1 MKTFKKRL
9 VETFN
14 IALSHMI
21 THYKSLLLYIPI
33 RVGEKSPQHPPESVR
48 SLQDQGHHE
57 VCNALLT
64 AGVDAKVRHHGK
76 LDVAGFSYWCLAG
89 NFRE

>member
-1 MKTFKKRL
+1 VKNHH
-9 VETFN
+9 N
-14 IALSHMI
+14 I
-21 THYKSLLLYIPI
+21 
-33 RVGEKSPQHPPESVR
+33 
-48 SLQDQGHHE
+48 LQDQGHHE